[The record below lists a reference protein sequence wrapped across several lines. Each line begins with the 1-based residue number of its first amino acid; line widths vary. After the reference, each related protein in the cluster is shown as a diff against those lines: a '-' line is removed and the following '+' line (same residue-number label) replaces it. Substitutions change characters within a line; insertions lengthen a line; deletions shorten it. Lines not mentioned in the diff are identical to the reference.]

1 MTESIPS
8 GGPGETNEPASV
20 GLDCDVCGYD
30 LTGSRISGDCPE
42 CGAEINQGLA
52 PIGVRTSVIVL
63 IRLLIVFACLMQLV
77 GLVSSVAQLVAAS
90 LGMTVNIWDSAQFRS
105 VIGSR
110 IIPKVFF
117 LLMWVVIWFLVPWIA
132 RKIVPEDG
140 VLGRTVRLSP
150 ISLLSAGIILIGV
163 TYTVSGLSQLIRLPF
178 TSFWQ
183 EMSWDRF
190 AEQGLSQL
198 VTYGFTLAIGLI
210 MVFSKSFRSWL
221 GTGLSRS

>member
-1 MTESIPS
+1 M
-8 GGPGETNEPASV
+8 
-20 GLDCDVCGYD
+20 
-30 LTGSRISGDCPE
+30 
-42 CGAEINQGLA
+42 
-52 PIGVRTSVIVL
+52 
-63 IRLLIVFACLMQLV
+63 
-77 GLVSSVAQLVAAS
+77 
-90 LGMTVNIWDSAQFRS
+90 
-105 VIGSR
+105 
-110 IIPKVFF
+110 
-117 LLMWVVIWFLVPWIA
+117 
-132 RKIVPEDG
+132 
-140 VLGRTVRLSP
+140 LGRTVRLSP